1 MKVLTLQRI
10 ALLAACAGLSVACS
24 TAHPDASGGAATQ
37 TPAPATQALPPA
49 PQSEEDKM
57 PRISG
62 PEAVKEAVAGKAI
75 IVDVRSEQ
83 AYREGHAK
91 GSLNIPLDKVEKGEY
106 QVPKDSKIIT
116 YCT

>member
-1 MKVLTLQRI
+1 MKVLTFKRI

-24 TAHPDASGGAATQ
+24 TAHPNASGVAATQ
-37 TPAPATQALPPA
+37 TPAPATQTPPPA

-57 PRISG
+57 PRINAQ
-62 PEAVKEAVAGKAI
+62 EAIKEAAAGKAI

-83 AYREGHAK
+83 TYKEGHAK
-91 GSLNIPLDKVEKGEY
+91 GALNVPLDKVEKGEH
-106 QVPKDSKIIT
+106 QLPKDKKIIT